1 MNHPRVF
8 ADFHNADAE
17 GRLRL
22 NCTGTIEDLARHHI
36 ELKDGQLLTLYSE
49 DVEIDGTV
57 QYSDMDKM
65 WVATID
71 WERIRQIED
80 IDLAAQGID
89 REQAKALRA
98 SLASFS
104 DDWDSPEM
112 SIYDNY
118 DAAKTNR

>member
-1 MNHPRVF
+1 MLTSVEGIYKNGRVELTE
-8 ADFHNADAE
+8 NPSNVPE
-17 GRLRL
+17 G
-22 NCTGTIEDLARHHI
+22 T
-36 ELKDGQLLTLYSE
+36 
-49 DVEIDGTV
+49 
-57 QYSDMDKM
+57 
-65 WVATID
+65 WVIVTFV
-71 WERIRQIED
+71 RSED

-118 DAAKTNR
+118 DAAKANR